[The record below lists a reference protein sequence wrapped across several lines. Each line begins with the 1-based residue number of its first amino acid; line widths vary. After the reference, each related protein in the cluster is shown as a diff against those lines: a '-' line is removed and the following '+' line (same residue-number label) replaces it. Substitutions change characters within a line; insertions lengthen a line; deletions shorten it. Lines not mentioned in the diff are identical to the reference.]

1 MSVSEIKNRLHSAI
15 DGINN
20 KELLE
25 AVLTIITSP
34 ATAPQYILNEEQ
46 IKILNERE
54 EKYLNGE
61 TKTSTL
67 EEFRSKMNDKHGL

>member
-1 MSVSEIKNRLHSAI
+1 MPVADIKDQLYSAI
-15 DGINN
+15 DAIDNR
-20 KELLE
+20 ELLE
-25 AVLTIITSP
+25 AVLTIITSQ
-34 ATAPQYILNEEQ
+34 ATTPEYTLTEKQ

-67 EEFRSKMNDKHGL
+67 EEFRSKMNDKYGL